1 MKQRYI
7 IGEGHAGASGAR
19 SDHFGA
25 DDECVHFQRH
35 DALQEKLPR
44 DRGSSWVALGCQ
56 HCHRN
61 MASLTLSHPR
71 GSCCVES
78 RSMS

>member
-1 MKQRYI
+1 MQVP
-7 IGEGHAGASGAR
+7 GASGAR

-25 DDECVHFQRH
+25 DYELVHFQSN
-35 DALQEKLPR
+35 DALQEKLQR
-44 DRGSSWVALGCQ
+44 ARGSSRVALGCQ

-78 RSMS
+78 HNMS